1 LAAVKAGIMSDR
13 SPAAAPP
20 VASLSFEAAMA
31 ELETIVRRLEG
42 GDVNLEES
50 VTLYERGQALR
61 QHCEARLKAAE
72 LRVEQV
78 SIGADGQAAGTTPFG
93 DA

>member
-1 LAAVKAGIMSDR
+1 MSD
-13 SPAAAPP
+13 PAPASAPP
-20 VASLSFEAAMA
+20 VAALSFEAAMA

-72 LRVEQV
+72 LRIEQV
-78 SIGADGQAAGTTPFG
+78 SLGSDGQATGTKAFG

>member
-1 LAAVKAGIMSDR
+1 MTEAS
-13 SPAAAPP
+13 SPLPP
-20 VASLSFEAAMA
+20 PAEMSFEAAMA
-31 ELETIVRRLEG
+31 ELEGIVRNLEG
-42 GDVNLEES
+42 GDVSLDQS

-61 QHCEARLKAAE
+61 QHCESRLKAAE

-78 SIGADGQAAGTTPFG
+78 SVGADGVPTGTTPFG

>member
-1 LAAVKAGIMSDR
+1 MSDPT
-13 SPAAAPP
+13 SPPPAPE
-20 VASLSFEAAMA
+20 SLSFEAAMA

-42 GDVNLEES
+42 GDVSLEES
-50 VTLYERGQALR
+50 VALYERGQALR

-78 SIGADGQAAGTTPFG
+78 SVGADGAPTGTVPFG
-93 DA
+93 DAP

>member
-1 LAAVKAGIMSDR
+1 MIESASAS
-13 SPAAAPP
+13 AP
-20 VASLSFEAAMA
+20 VQGLSFEAAMA

-78 SIGADGQAAGTTPFG
+78 SLGTDGQPVGTASFG
-93 DA
+93 EA

>member
-1 LAAVKAGIMSDR
+1 MSDTQ
-13 SPAAAPP
+13 SPPPAP
-20 VASLSFEAAMA
+20 AESLSFEAAMA

-61 QHCEARLKAAE
+61 QQCEARLKAAE

-78 SIGADGQAAGTTPFG
+78 SVGADGQPTGTTPFG

>member
-1 LAAVKAGIMSDR
+1 MSDATEP
-13 SPAAAPP
+13 SPAAPEK
-20 VASLSFEAAMA
+20 LSFEAAMA

-42 GDVNLEES
+42 GDVSLEES

-78 SIGADGQAAGTTPFG
+78 SVGADGAPTGTTPFG

>member
-1 LAAVKAGIMSDR
+1 MSDPA
-13 SPAAAPP
+13 STATPPAAD
-20 VASLSFEAAMA
+20 LSFEAAMA

-78 SIGADGQAAGTTPFG
+78 SVGADGKPAGTMPFG

>member
-1 LAAVKAGIMSDR
+1 MSDAS
-13 SPAAAPP
+13 SPPP
-20 VASLSFEAAMA
+20 IPAESLSFEAAMA

-61 QHCEARLKAAE
+61 QQCEARLKAAE

-78 SIGADGQAAGTTPFG
+78 SVGTDGQAQSTSPFG

>member
-1 LAAVKAGIMSDR
+1 MSDT
-13 SPAAAPP
+13 PAPAAPP
-20 VASLSFEAAMA
+20 AELSFEAAMA

-42 GDVNLEES
+42 GDVSLEES
-50 VTLYERGQALR
+50 VALYERGQMLR
-61 QHCEARLKAAE
+61 QYCETQLKAAE

-78 SIGADGQAAGTTPFG
+78 SVGADGRASGAVPFG

>member
-1 LAAVKAGIMSDR
+1 MSDV
-13 SPAAAPP
+13 SNPPPAPP
-20 VASLSFEAAMA
+20 ESLSFEAAMA

-42 GDVNLEES
+42 GDVSLEES

-78 SIGADGQAAGTTPFG
+78 SVGSDGAPTGTVPFG
-93 DA
+93 DAP

>member
-1 LAAVKAGIMSDR
+1 MTDAS
-13 SPAAAPP
+13 SPPP
-20 VASLSFEAAMA
+20 TPATSLSFEAAMA

-42 GDVNLEES
+42 GDVSLEES

-78 SIGADGQAAGTTPFG
+78 SVGADGVAVGTTPFG

>member
-1 LAAVKAGIMSDR
+1 MSDS
-13 SPAAAPP
+13 SPAPTAP

-31 ELETIVRRLEG
+31 ELETIVRQLEG

-78 SIGADGQAAGTTPFG
+78 SVGADGQPTGTMPFG

>member
-1 LAAVKAGIMSDR
+1 MSD
-13 SPAAAPP
+13 SSNPPAPAPE
-20 VASLSFEAAMA
+20 SLSFEAAMA

-61 QHCEARLKAAE
+61 QQCEARLKAAE

-78 SIGADGQAAGTTPFG
+78 SVGADGQPTGTTPFG

>member
-1 LAAVKAGIMSDR
+1 MTAPI
-13 SPAAAPP
+13 SPPP
-20 VASLSFEAAMA
+20 AHAASLSFEAAMA
-31 ELETIVRRLEG
+31 ELESIVRRLEG

-78 SIGADGQAAGTTPFG
+78 SVGADGQPTGTTPFG
-93 DA
+93 DT

>member
-1 LAAVKAGIMSDR
+1 MSDH
-13 SPAAAPP
+13 SSAAPP
-20 VASLSFEAAMA
+20 PVAALSFEAAMA

-42 GDVNLEES
+42 GEVNLEES

-78 SIGADGQAAGTTPFG
+78 SLGSDGQAAGTKPFG

>member
-1 LAAVKAGIMSDR
+1 MTDP

-20 VASLSFEAAMA
+20 TELSFEAAMA
-31 ELETIVRRLEG
+31 ELETIVRRLES

-78 SIGADGQAAGTTPFG
+78 SIGADGAPTGTMPFG